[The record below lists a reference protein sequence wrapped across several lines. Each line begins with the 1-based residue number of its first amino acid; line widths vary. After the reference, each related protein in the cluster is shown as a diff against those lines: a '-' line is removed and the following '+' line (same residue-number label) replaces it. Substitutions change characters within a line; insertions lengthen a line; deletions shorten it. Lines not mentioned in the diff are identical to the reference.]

1 MSTTQA
7 TPTLIPTLPG
17 VAYDD
22 PAVFALEQER
32 IFERVW
38 FCAADS
44 RKLTEPG
51 AFVTSQIGRESVIV
65 TRARDGA
72 PRAYLNVCRH
82 RGSTICSEAEGK
94 VKRAFR
100 CPYHAWTYDLS
111 GKLIA
116 APNIA
121 DLGDIDRTAYGLH
134 SLHVREWLGYV
145 WVCLAEEAPSFEAT
159 VIAEVVERLGDV
171 ASIDHYETEKLAVGR
186 HIAYEVRANWKLI
199 VENFMECYHC
209 ATIHPELT
217 QVLPEFADGYAA
229 QYYVGHGA
237 EFGEDI
243 QGFTVDGRPGVEEIP
258 GVPDHQDRRY
268 YALTVK
274 PHVFVN
280 LIPDHVVFMRMV
292 PLTVDHTR
300 VEADWLYLPNVVEED
315 HDIEASSELFHRVN
329 QQDFDAC
336 ECCQPRMSSRSFARG
351 GVLVPVEHH
360 IGAFHRWVLD
370 QLGEEAAWLRT
381 P

>member
-1 MSTTQA
+1 MSTSQA

-17 VAYDD
+17 DAYVD
-22 PAVFALEQER
+22 PGVFALEQER

-38 FCAADS
+38 CCAADS

-51 AFVTSQIGRESVIV
+51 AFVTTQIGRESVIV

-82 RGSTICSEAEGK
+82 RGSTICSELEGK

-100 CPYHAWTYDLS
+100 CPYHAWTYDLN

-159 VIAEVVERLGDV
+159 VIAEVVDRLGDV

-186 HIAYEVRANWKLI
+186 HITYDVRANWKLI

-243 QGFTVDGRPGVEEIP
+243 DGFTVDGRPGVEEIP
-258 GVPDHQDRRY
+258 TVPEHQDRRY
-268 YALTVK
+268 YAITVK

-280 LIPDHVVFMRMV
+280 LIPDHVVFIRMV
-292 PLTVDHTR
+292 PLSVDFTR
-300 VEADWLYLPNVVEED
+300 VEADWLYLPKVVERGED
-315 HDIEASSELFHRVN
+315 IQASVELFHRVN

-336 ECCQPRMSSRSFARG
+336 ERCQPRMSSRSFARG

-360 IGAFHRWVLD
+360 IGAFHQWVLD
-370 QLGEEAAWLRT
+370 QLGEKAAALRT